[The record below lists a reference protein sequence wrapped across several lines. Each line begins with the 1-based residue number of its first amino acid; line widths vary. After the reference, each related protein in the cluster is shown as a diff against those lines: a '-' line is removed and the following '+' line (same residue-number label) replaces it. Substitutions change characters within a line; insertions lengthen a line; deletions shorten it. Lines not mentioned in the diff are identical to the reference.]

1 MEEFNYDLEQ
11 MKIAVNSQIVKLELH
26 KMNTEILKLIDTWDK
41 TLDDN
46 TNFDD
51 EIVSL
56 VKLVVED
63 VLCFIS
69 NEVQYE
75 AGNSVART
83 IEAVV
88 KNHYGLTDEP
98 EN

>member
-11 MKIAVNSQIVKLELH
+11 MKIAINSQIVKLELY
-26 KMNTEILKLIDTWDK
+26 KMNTEILKLLDTWYA
-41 TLDDN
+41 TLDDE

-51 EIVSL
+51 ELGSL
-56 VKLVVED
+56 VQLIIED
-63 VLCFIS
+63 VLCFIG
-69 NEVQYE
+69 NEVKYE
-75 AGNSVART
+75 AGNSVAKT

>member
-11 MKIAVNSQIVKLELH
+11 MKIAINSQIVKLELY
-26 KMNTEILKLIDTWDK
+26 KMNTEILKLLDTWYA
-41 TLDDN
+41 TLDDE

-51 EIVSL
+51 ELVSL
-56 VKLVVED
+56 VQLIIED
-63 VLCFIS
+63 VLCFIG
-69 NEVQYE
+69 NEVKYE
-75 AGNSVART
+75 AGNSVAKT